1 MSQKWFNGL
10 NLQQNQLE
18 NAVIQNLASDPSSG
32 KAGQI
37 YYNTTDNGYRYY
49 NGTAWVS
56 ISADAIKSI
65 VAGNGL
71 TSSTSGNAVTLTLG
85 TPSTSGA
92 TSGNTLGDNSV
103 TENSHTHQI
112 RIPSA
117 STTEK
122 GIVQLA
128 TDTDVTTGT
137 ETKKAVT
144 PKQLAAAK
152 QDAINSAKVTIQTSD
167 GLTGGSS
174 TPATSFTLGLSNSG
188 VTAGTYNNVTVDAKG
203 RVTAGSSQE
212 YATKTYVDTQDDKKL
227 DKAGGII
234 TGDLTIGGNV
244 TVNGTTTTVNSNT
257 LTVKDKLIEVAKDN
271 TTTLTSPAGIIVP
284 KYNGTDYGAL
294 VIDSDGNAKVGDVK
308 LTADGDIDVNNSDLQ
323 TLATRTNLV
332 DGNLVQYD
340 GTKQTLVDSGKKIG
354 DLALKTDIPTVP
366 TNYVTTDT
374 KQDITGEKAF
384 KNTNGLSTNCIN
396 NLSGNAVY
404 YFDGTNSRLGSVLT
418 PIHIMG
424 SEAHPKYVTQNSPTS
439 QTVKKDI
446 ALVEDI
452 KTTKVDNA
460 VYADSAGKVANE
472 LEIIGVDY
480 GGTSNALHYT
490 GDAYQRLYFSKDDFT
505 IVASDNVLIQAYLCP
520 TGVTAGTYNTVT
532 VDTRGRVTAASN
544 ENYPKKIVQ
553 SITGDGSKT
562 SFDVAHTLGA
572 DVSVQVYL
580 KNQTVGADT
589 VDELVMVDTYT
600 LNNKVKLL
608 FATAPTTAQTFKVV
622 IIG

>member
-92 TSGNTLGDNSV
+92 ASGNTLGDNSV

-128 TDTDVTTGT
+128 TDTEATTGT
-137 ETKKAVT
+137 ETTKAVT
-144 PKQLAAAK
+144 PKQLASAK

-188 VTAGTYNNVTVDAKG
+188 VAAGTYNNVTVDEKG

-271 TTTLTSPAGIIVP
+271 TTTLTSPAGLIVP

-294 VIDSDGNAKVGDVK
+294 VIDGEGNAKVGDVK
-308 LTADGDIDVNNSDLQ
+308 LTAGGDIDVSNSDLQ
-323 TLATRTNLV
+323 TLATRTGLQDGQLV
-332 DGNLVQYD
+332 KWDEA
-340 GTKQTLVDSGKKIG
+340 KKTLVPD
-354 DLALKTDIPTVP
+354 TTVAS
-366 TNYVTTDT
+366 N
-374 KQDITGEKAF
+374 ASSA
-384 KNTNGLSTNCIN
+384 LSTA
-396 NLSGNAVY
+396 NANATEI
-404 YFDGTNSRLGSVLT
+404 TN
-418 PIHIMG
+418 
-424 SEAHPKYVTQNSPTS
+424 
-439 QTVKKDI
+439 
-446 ALVEDI
+446 I
-452 KTTKVDNA
+452 KNGTTKVGSATNA
-460 VYADSAGKVANE
+460 DTAEKVAHNFMLAAGEGYYPTKYNYPISYDGSVYATLIFDIKDFGY
-472 LEIIGVDY
+472 DY
-480 GGTSNALHYT
+480 AVEPSSGYKLHLT
-490 GDAYQRLYFSKDDFT
+490 R
-505 IVASDNVLIQAYLCP
+505 
-520 TGVTAGTYNTVT
+520 TGVEEGTYNRVT
-532 VDTRGRVTAASN
+532 VDGKGRVTAASS
-544 ENYPKKIVQ
+544 ENYSTKVVQ
-553 SITGDGSKT
+553 TIRGDGRKT
-562 SFDVAHTLGA
+562 SFDITHTLGA

-580 KNQTVGADT
+580 TNQTIEDDT
-589 VDELVMVDTYT
+589 VDELVIVDTYT
-600 LNNKVKLL
+600 MKNKVKLL
-608 FATAPTTAQTFKVV
+608 FATAPTTTQTFKVV

>member
-117 STTEK
+117 STTDK

-332 DGNLVQYD
+332 DGHLVQYD
-340 GTKQTLVDSGKKIG
+340 GTKQTLVDSGKKVG
-354 DLALKTDIPTVP
+354 DFALKTDIPTVP